1 MGKKKQT
8 SETKLPKSLR
18 KGGLPRPVADVW
30 AAGVGALAEARKEGG
45 ESFDALVEIGA
56 TVAETGSKAARS
68 AVEQV
73 ESAAGRVAGLARGLA
88 GGAADGV
95 QGRVEDVV
103 EGVLIRL
110 GVPGRDEVLALQA
123 QVDALQSKIGDL
135 SQPPASP
142 AEARSASPSEAPSAG
157 DQAASADPDRAA
169 YRVARHDRGWSV
181 QRDGAER
188 AASVHA
194 TKKEALVDARRTA
207 RAHAPSR
214 LVVLK
219 ADGSVEA
226 ETDYD
231 A

>member
-1 MGKKKQT
+1 MGKKKKKAK
-8 SETKLPKSLR
+8 KLPKSLR

-30 AAGVGALAEARKEGG
+30 AAGIGALAQARKKGG
-45 ESFDALVEIGA
+45 DSFEALVEIGT
-56 TVAETGSKAARS
+56 TVAGSGSKAAQA

-73 ESAAGRVAGLARGLA
+73 ESAASDVAGSARGLV

-103 EGVLIRL
+103 EGVLHRL

-123 QVDALQSKIGDL
+123 QVERLQSRL
-135 SQPPASP
+135 STLSEP
-142 AEARSASPSEAPSAG
+142 SASGAGANGGDEAPG
-157 DQAASADPDRAA
+157 DGSGRTV
-169 YRVARHDRGWSV
+169 YRVAKHDRGWSV

-188 AASVHA
+188 ATAVHA

-207 RAHAPSR
+207 RAHAPSQ
-214 LVVLK
+214 LVVQK
-219 ADGSVEA
+219 ADGSVGE